1 MPHFLT
7 GFVRAIRAFLT
18 EPRGRAICVVMKTLT
33 ARQEGF
39 AVAVAKGSTKADAYR
54 QNYKT
59 DGWGAQAVAREA
71 EKLSRNPDVA
81 LRIKELTEKQVT
93 TASGE
98 FDMTVKKLLQVFI
111 EIAFTDPNELVAV
124 LAGACRYCWGMDGA
138 YHWKEREYLEALDVW
153 QRAVRAW
160 ERDGSR
166 GEEPKMPDAAGGLDY
181 RFTADP
187 NPACKACEGIGVERV
202 NIRDTTKLSPGA
214 LHLYRGAQP
223 TANGYKILFADK
235 DKALD
240 SIGRM
245 LGAFDD
251 RLRVDLKGAVASIA
265 LTTKDPQE
273 AAQAYER
280 MLTGSS

>member
-1 MPHFLT
+1 
-7 GFVRAIRAFLT
+7 
-18 EPRGRAICVVMKTLT
+18 MKTLT

-39 AVAVAKGSTKADAYR
+39 AVAVAMGSTKADAYR

-59 DGWGAQAVAREA
+59 DGWSPQAISESAQRLSTNPPIAARITDLTVKKAEVAA
-71 EKLSRNPDVA
+71 G
-81 LRIKELTEKQVT
+81 Q
-93 TASGE
+93 

-124 LAGACRYCWGMDGA
+124 RAGACRHCWSVGGL
-138 YHWKEREYLEALDVW
+138 YHWKEHEYEKALRDW
-153 QRAVRAW
+153 QVGVRAW
-160 ERDGSR
+160 ERAGSK
-166 GEEPKMPDAAGGLDY
+166 GDEPAMPDAAGGFGY

-187 NPACKACEGIGVERV
+187 NPACRECEGVGLERV

-251 RLRVDLKGAVASIA
+251 RLRVDLKGAVANLH
-265 LTTKDPQE
+265 LTTSDPQE
-273 AAQAYER
+273 AARAYEL
-280 MLTGSS
+280 MLTGAS

>member
-1 MPHFLT
+1 MTVRAFTGLT
-7 GFVRAIRAFLT
+7 GFLDFWQQ
-18 EPRGRAICVVMKTLT
+18 PWICVDMKTLT

-39 AVAVAKGSTKADAYR
+39 AVAVAMGSTKADAYR

-59 DGWGAQAVAREA
+59 DGWGIQAIADAANKVSNVSEVAHRINQLSVKKAETAQ
-71 EKLSRNPDVA
+71 
-81 LRIKELTEKQVT
+81 
-93 TASGE
+93 GE

-111 EIAFTDPNELVAV
+111 EIAFTNPNELVAV
-124 LAGACRYCWGMDGA
+124 RAGACRHCWGEGGL
-138 YHWKEREYLEALDVW
+138 YQWKEREYEEALVDW
-153 QRAVRAW
+153 QRAVRTW
-160 ERDGSR
+160 ERDGSK
-166 GEEPKMPDAAGGLDY
+166 GDEPAMPDPAGGFGY

-187 NPACKACEGIGVERV
+187 NPDCHKCEGVGLERV

-251 RLRVDLKGAVASIA
+251 RLRIDLKGAMTSLQ
-265 LTTKDPQE
+265 LTTSDPVE
-273 AAQAYER
+273 AARVYQQ
-280 MLTGSS
+280 MLTGAS

>member
-1 MPHFLT
+1 M
-7 GFVRAIRAFLT
+7 
-18 EPRGRAICVVMKTLT
+18 CVVMKTLT

-39 AVAVAKGSTKADAYR
+39 AKAVALGATKADAYR

-59 DGWGAQAVAREA
+59 EGWGAQAVAREA
-71 EKLSRNPDVA
+71 EKLSRSPDVA
-81 LRIKELTEKQVT
+81 LRIEELTKSKVT
-93 TASGE
+93 QAQGE

-111 EIAFTDPNELVAV
+111 EIAFTNPNELVAV
-124 LAGACRYCWGMDGA
+124 VAGACRHCWGEGGL
-138 YHWKEREYLEALDVW
+138 YQWKEREYEEALVDW

-160 ERDGSR
+160 ERDG
-166 GEEPKMPDAAGGLDY
+166 GKGDEPEMPDPAGGFGY

-187 NPACKACEGIGVERV
+187 NPECHKCEGLGLERV

-251 RLRVDLKGAVASIA
+251 RLRVDLKGAVASLQ
-265 LTTKDPQE
+265 LTTSDPQE
-273 AAQAYER
+273 AARAYAT
-280 MLTGSS
+280 MLTGAS